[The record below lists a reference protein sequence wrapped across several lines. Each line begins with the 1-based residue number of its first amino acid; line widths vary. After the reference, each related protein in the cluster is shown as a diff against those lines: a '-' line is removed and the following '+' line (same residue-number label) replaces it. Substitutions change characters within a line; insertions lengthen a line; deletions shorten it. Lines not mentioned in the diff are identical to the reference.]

1 MNKTILI
8 IIVILVVVVSGYF
21 LLKGGSQAPTQAPT
35 PASGIAPGTAEEKTV
50 LPEGTSVPEEE
61 LSPVSEV
68 KEFTVFGT
76 EYSFSPS
83 SITVSAGDQVKI
95 TFRNDGSI
103 IHNFKIS
110 ELEVGTKTISPGQT
124 DTIEFT
130 APVSG
135 TYTIFCSV
143 PGHQAAGMKGSLK
156 VE

>member
-8 IIVILVVVVSGYF
+8 IIVILVVVVGGYF
-21 LLKGGSQAPTQAPT
+21 LLKGGYQAPT
-35 PASGIAPGTAEEKTV
+35 PALGVAPGTVEEKAG

-61 LSPVSEV
+61 LSPTSGV
-68 KEFTVFGT
+68 KEVTVIGT

-83 SITVSAGDQVKI
+83 SISVQVGDQVKI
-95 TFRNDGSI
+95 TFKNIGRAP
-103 IHNFKIS
+103 HNFVI
-110 ELEVGTKTISPGQT
+110 EGLGINTKTIGAGQI
-124 DTIEFT
+124 DIVEFT

-143 PGHQAAGMKGSLK
+143 PGHRAAGMKGSLK